1 VLRRTLTRNARRL
14 ALGTVLISLHQVC
27 ESLVPI
33 FIGAVVDQAIAPAD
47 PYALGAWLAGLA
59 ALFLALTLVW
69 RFGARLL
76 MRAIAQEAHLLR
88 VEVAAKATDP
98 RGIRTELRTGDLLT
112 VAGTDAEN
120 TSYLLDYVPR
130 IAGAVTATAVSAV
143 ALLVIDVPLGLAVLA
158 GTPLVLAALQAG
170 TPRITRRVA
179 EQQELAGRAASLAT
193 DLVSGL
199 RPLRGIGAEAAAA
212 RRYRAANRESML
224 AMIRAARAQGGYL
237 AASTASGA
245 LLACGVAVL
254 AGWFAL
260 DGRITV
266 GAFITVIGLA
276 QFLME
281 PMTTLAMVPSW
292 VAAARASADRVAKVL
307 AAEPLLPDGPQTP
320 RTPAPGL
327 VLRAVRYGT
336 LDGVDLEV
344 RPGEFV
350 GVVAHRAADGESLVR
365 LLAVEAAPE
374 EYAGEI
380 LVGGAALA
388 RTHPARLREVLLVE
402 PHHTDLFSGT
412 IMANITAGATA
423 AGGAASRPAAPSA
436 GPAGGDPEAAER
448 IDALA
453 EVLTASAAD
462 QVVTA
467 HPDGLEHVI
476 AERGAGLSGGQRQR
490 VALARA
496 LLARPPILVL
506 HDPTTA
512 VDSVTEH
519 AIANGI
525 RALRHPPG
533 DGPPYTTVVVTSSPA
548 MLAVTDRV
556 VVLDGGRVVAE
567 GTHRELVAADA
578 DYRRAVLR

>member
-199 RPLRGIGAEAAAA
+199 RPLRGIGAEAAATG
-212 RRYRAANRESML
+212 RRT
-224 AMIRAARAQGGYL
+224 G
-237 AASTASGA
+237 
-245 LLACGVAVL
+245 
-254 AGWFAL
+254 
-260 DGRITV
+260 
-266 GAFITVIGLA
+266 
-276 QFLME
+276 
-281 PMTTLAMVPSW
+281 
-292 VAAARASADRVAKVL
+292 
-307 AAEPLLPDGPQTP
+307 
-320 RTPAPGL
+320 
-327 VLRAVRYGT
+327 
-336 LDGVDLEV
+336 
-344 RPGEFV
+344 
-350 GVVAHRAADGESLVR
+350 
-365 LLAVEAAPE
+365 
-374 EYAGEI
+374 
-380 LVGGAALA
+380 
-388 RTHPARLREVLLVE
+388 
-402 PHHTDLFSGT
+402 
-412 IMANITAGATA
+412 
-423 AGGAASRPAAPSA
+423 SRC
-436 GPAGGDPEAAER
+436 
-448 IDALA
+448 
-453 EVLTASAAD
+453 
-462 QVVTA
+462 
-467 HPDGLEHVI
+467 
-476 AERGAGLSGGQRQR
+476 
-490 VALARA
+490 
-496 LLARPPILVL
+496 
-506 HDPTTA
+506 
-512 VDSVTEH
+512 
-519 AIANGI
+519 
-525 RALRHPPG
+525 
-533 DGPPYTTVVVTSSPA
+533 SP
-548 MLAVTDRV
+548 
-556 VVLDGGRVVAE
+556 
-567 GTHRELVAADA
+567 
-578 DYRRAVLR
+578 